1 MSQIKTIFH
10 NMSWILISQIIASIC
25 GFIWTI
31 VIARYLGVHD
41 YGILGFATSLTG
53 ILSIT
58 IDFGVSR
65 HIVRHIATDYDSA
78 PKYLGNAIPLKSVF
92 AIFTAI
98 LTLILLLIMK
108 CDETTIIIT
117 LLFTLE
123 MIIKSFID
131 LINGGF
137 QAFEKGKYQG
147 IGNTL
152 LNLILLIFIL
162 LAIFSDLGLLGITF
176 AYLISNFIA
185 LIYVY
190 ISFTK
195 HITKP
200 SFEFD
205 KSFCKKITMYSI
217 PFAITG
223 VLYSIY
229 YSVDIIMLE
238 NIIGNFATGI
248 YSASYKLINVITL
261 LYTAYTAVIFP
272 VMSKF
277 FKNDEKLLET
287 SYEKS
292 IKYLM
297 LIMIPLAMATMI
309 YSTDII
315 LLIYGPEYIDSAPT
329 LSILIWTVCL
339 LFVASPGNILLQ
351 SAHKEV
357 TVTKIYAIAAVFN
370 IILNFILIP
379 RFSYIGAAM
388 TTVISDI
395 LIVIIQK
402 YVIQKIGYK
411 PNKKL
416 YYDLIKIITGAGI
429 LGIALHYLNLNM
441 LVAIPTGIII
451 YFGVVYLLRVFDDDD
466 MYIIKEI
473 LGKNK

>member
-1 MSQIKTIFH
+1 MNQIKTIFH

-31 VIARYLGVHD
+31 LIARYLGVHD
-41 YGILGFATSLTG
+41 YGILGFATSITG

-58 IDFGVSR
+58 TDFGIST
-65 HIVRHIATDYDSA
+65 HIVRHIATDYDSS
-78 PKYLGNAIPLKSVF
+78 PKYLGNAIPLKSIF
-92 AIFTAI
+92 AILTAI
-98 LTLILLLIMK
+98 LTLAILLILK
-108 CDETTIIIT
+108 CDETTIIVT

-123 MIIKSFID
+123 MIIKSFIN
-131 LINGGF
+131 LMNGGF

-152 LNLILLIFIL
+152 LNAILLIFIL
-162 LAIFSDLGLLGITF
+162 LAIFSDWGLLGITL
-176 AYLISNFIA
+176 AYLISNIIA
-185 LIYVY
+185 LIYIY
-190 ISFTK
+190 ITFIRYVS
-195 HITKP
+195 KP
-200 SFEFD
+200 HFEFD
-205 KSFCKKITMYSI
+205 KTFCKKITMYSI

-229 YSVDIIMLE
+229 YSVDIIMLT
-238 NIIGNFATGI
+238 NIIGNTATGI
-248 YSASYKLINVITL
+248 YNASYKLINVITL

-277 FKNDEKLLET
+277 FKNDEKLLEI

-297 LIMIPLAMATMI
+297 LIMIPLAMSTMI
-309 YSTDII
+309 YSTDLI

-351 SAHKEV
+351 ASHKEV

-379 RFSYIGAAM
+379 KFSFIGAAI
-388 TTVISDI
+388 TTVVSDI

-402 YVIQKIGYK
+402 YVIHKIGHK

-416 YYDLIKIITGAGI
+416 YYDLIKIIVGTGI
-429 LGIALHYLNLNM
+429 LGIALYYLNLNM
-441 LVAIPTGIII
+441 WIALPVGIII
-451 YFGVVYLLRVFDDDD
+451 YFGTVYLLRVFDDED
-466 MYIIKEI
+466 MFIIKEI
-473 LGKNK
+473 LGKN

>member
-1 MSQIKTIFH
+1 
-10 NMSWILISQIIASIC
+10 
-25 GFIWTI
+25 
-31 VIARYLGVHD
+31 
-41 YGILGFATSLTG
+41 
-53 ILSIT
+53 
-58 IDFGVSR
+58 
-65 HIVRHIATDYDSA
+65 
-78 PKYLGNAIPLKSVF
+78 
-92 AIFTAI
+92 
-98 LTLILLLIMK
+98 
-108 CDETTIIIT
+108 
-117 LLFTLE
+117 
-123 MIIKSFID
+123 
-131 LINGGF
+131 
-137 QAFEKGKYQG
+137 
-147 IGNTL
+147 
-152 LNLILLIFIL
+152 
-162 LAIFSDLGLLGITF
+162 
-176 AYLISNFIA
+176 
-185 LIYVY
+185 
-190 ISFTK
+190 
-195 HITKP
+195 
-200 SFEFD
+200 
-205 KSFCKKITMYSI
+205 
-217 PFAITG
+217 
-223 VLYSIY
+223 
-229 YSVDIIMLE
+229 MLE

-402 YVIQKIGYK
+402 YVIHKIGYK

>member
-1 MSQIKTIFH
+1 
-10 NMSWILISQIIASIC
+10 
-25 GFIWTI
+25 
-31 VIARYLGVHD
+31 
-41 YGILGFATSLTG
+41 
-53 ILSIT
+53 
-58 IDFGVSR
+58 
-65 HIVRHIATDYDSA
+65 
-78 PKYLGNAIPLKSVF
+78 
-92 AIFTAI
+92 
-98 LTLILLLIMK
+98 
-108 CDETTIIIT
+108 
-117 LLFTLE
+117 
-123 MIIKSFID
+123 
-131 LINGGF
+131 
-137 QAFEKGKYQG
+137 
-147 IGNTL
+147 
-152 LNLILLIFIL
+152 
-162 LAIFSDLGLLGITF
+162 
-176 AYLISNFIA
+176 
-185 LIYVY
+185 
-190 ISFTK
+190 
-195 HITKP
+195 
-200 SFEFD
+200 
-205 KSFCKKITMYSI
+205 
-217 PFAITG
+217 
-223 VLYSIY
+223 
-229 YSVDIIMLE
+229 
-238 NIIGNFATGI
+238 
-248 YSASYKLINVITL
+248 
-261 LYTAYTAVIFP
+261 
-272 VMSKF
+272 
-277 FKNDEKLLET
+277 
-287 SYEKS
+287 
-292 IKYLM
+292 
-297 LIMIPLAMATMI
+297 MATMI

-402 YVIQKIGYK
+402 YVIHKIGYK